1 MNSSRTAS
9 GSVLITAMMS
19 SALVTAQ
26 FVAGKATRD
35 ALFLAHLDVTS
46 LPAMVIATA
55 AFSIVL
61 VAISSR
67 TLRYIEPVSFVPLAF
82 VASAVLLF
90 AEWGLA
96 YAAPTASA
104 QVVYLQISGFGPML
118 GSGFWLI
125 ATERFD
131 PRTAKRRF
139 GQIAGAGTLGG
150 LLGGLIAERVAT
162 VADIATMLP
171 ILAFLNLLCAWQ
183 IRRLATP
190 IDFRSRARAI
200 ELSPDLALAA
210 PRSGLQ
216 VLARAPYLRNLAALV
231 LLGTMAAEL
240 IDYVF
245 KARAVETFGSGEALL
260 RFFAVF
266 YAAVSVV
273 TFVVQTAVSRPVLEK
288 LGLAFTTGTP
298 SVALF
303 VSGIVGVFVPGLES
317 AMVARG
323 SELVFR
329 SSLFRAG
336 YELFFTPIPP
346 EEKRAA
352 KSIIDVGFD
361 RLGDALGGGVL
372 RMVLMLAP
380 VASQSSAI
388 LALAIACSGAALVAA
403 SRLNRGYVQT
413 LERSLLNRAVELDL
427 SEVEDM
433 TTRTTMLRTQTNLT
447 AQYRPAGPQTK
458 TRATE
463 ETAAV
468 QPGPATILGSLD
480 TEVLQIVALRS
491 RDRERV
497 LRALRSDQGLSAGLI
512 PHVIPLLAW
521 DPVANEAMQALSKVV
536 EQHVGQ
542 LLDALTDARQEFAVR
557 RRLARVFSVSES
569 QRAAD
574 GLLLALEDSRFEV
587 RYQSARSLAAILQKN
602 PQIRIDKMLI
612 FEIVRRETAVGR
624 PVWESQRL
632 LNRLE
637 ERDEDLFVDSFVK
650 DRAGR
655 SLAHVFTL
663 LSLALPAE
671 PLQIAFRG
679 LHSEDRALK
688 GTALEYLE
696 SILPPMIRDAL
707 WPYLEDRRPTAH
719 SVRPREEILA
729 DLLKSHQSM
738 QLNIEELKR
747 RAATTKPSPDDP
759 DSKNEGFDLPGL
771 KQRNS

>member
-1 MNSSRTAS
+1 MNASRTPS
-9 GSVLITAMMS
+9 GSVLLTAMVS
-19 SALVTAQ
+19 SGIVTAQ

-46 LPAMVIATA
+46 LPAMVVATA
-55 AFSIVL
+55 AFSILL
-61 VAISSR
+61 VWISST
-67 TLRYIEPVSFVPLAF
+67 TLRYIEPLRFVPLAF
-82 VASAVLLF
+82 VVSAGLLF
-90 AEWGLA
+90 ALWGLA
-96 YAAPTASA
+96 YSAPVAAA
-104 QVVYLQISGFGPML
+104 QLVYLQISGFGPML

-150 LLGGLIAERVAT
+150 LLGGLLAERVAT
-162 VADIATMLP
+162 MADIETMLP
-171 ILAFLNLLCAWQ
+171 ILAILNLVCAWH

-190 IDFRSRARAI
+190 IDFRGRFRAI
-200 ELSPDLALAA
+200 ELSPDLALSA

-231 LLGTMAAEL
+231 LLGTMAAAL

-245 KARAVETFGSGEALL
+245 KAQAVATLGSGEALL

-266 YAAVSVV
+266 YAAVSLV
-273 TFVVQTAVSRPVLEK
+273 TFVVQTACSRLALEK

-298 SVALF
+298 SIALF
-303 VSGIVGVFVPGLES
+303 VAGIVGLFVPGLES
-317 AMVARG
+317 SVAARG
-323 SELVFR
+323 GEQVFR

-361 RLGDALGGGVL
+361 RLGDALGGAVL
-372 RMVLMLAP
+372 RAALMLAP
-380 VASQSSAI
+380 GLQSPTI
-388 LALAIACSGAALVAA
+388 LAMAIVCSAAALVAA
-403 SRLNRGYVQT
+403 SRLNRGYVHT
-413 LERSLLNRAVELDL
+413 LERSLLNRAVALELSD
-427 SEVEDM
+427 VEDM
-433 TTRTTMLRTQTNLT
+433 TTRTTMLRTQTHLSG
-447 AQYRPAGPQTK
+447 QYRPPSPAAKTRIVDEQAPPQTG
-458 TRATE
+458 A
-463 ETAAV
+463 AAV
-468 QPGPATILGSLD
+468 VGSLD
-480 TEVLQIVALRS
+480 SDLLQILALRS
-491 RDRERV
+491 RDRDRVLRV
-497 LRALRSDQGLSAGLI
+497 LRADQPLSPALV
-512 PHVIPLLAW
+512 PHVVPLLAW
-521 DPVANEAMQALSKVV
+521 DPVANECMRALGEVV

-542 LLDALTDARQEFAVR
+542 LIDALTDPKQEFAVR
-557 RRLARVFSVSES
+557 RRLARVFSVCRS

-574 GLLLALEDSRFEV
+574 GLLMALDDSRFEV
-587 RYQSARSLAAILQKN
+587 RYQSARSLAAIVQKN
-602 PQIRIDKMLI
+602 PRLEVDKSRI

-650 DRAGR
+650 DRASR

-663 LSLALPAE
+663 LSLALPPE

-679 LHSEDRALK
+679 LHSEDRALR

-696 SILPPMIRDAL
+696 SILPAMIRDGL
-707 WPYLEDRRPTAH
+707 WPFLEDRRQAPP

-747 RAATTKPSPDDP
+747 RAGTAKPSSEDADA
-759 DSKNEGFDLPGL
+759 KNGSFEVPEM